1 MRHLANAEGPK
12 KPAYVKEKQSLYGM
26 HKRNWSRETLVNGW
40 RGKGVEVVVM
50 GKISGEDNDAVASAK
65 NLATT
70 QELVKRIEKKVVHR
84 SNIVKF
90 GYLGWLLC
98 KVKIFDKTRF
108 EAFLAKS
115 ETPFQNQLQHHH
127 FEPDS
132 KNHRIIRIKN

>member
-1 MRHLANAEGPK
+1 M
-12 KPAYVKEKQSLYGM
+12 
-26 HKRNWSRETLVNGW
+26 
-40 RGKGVEVVVM
+40 VVV
-50 GKISGEDNDAVASAK
+50 IEVSGEDNGAVAFAE
-65 NLATT
+65 NPATT

-115 ETPFQNQLQHHH
+115 RPPFRTSCNTTISDPILKTIGS
-127 FEPDS
+127 FESELIPQTLPYMLDV
-132 KNHRIIRIKN
+132 I